1 MTDKTASFT
10 IYKIDPD
17 TDRVV
22 KQIHVDL
29 SKNDHDNDYDC
40 LSTNVS
46 DVKSTHSVYSEKNKN
61 TKN

>member
-1 MTDKTASFT
+1 MTDKTTSFT
-10 IYKIDPD
+10 IYKLDPD
-17 TDRVV
+17 TDHIV

-29 SKNDHDNDYDC
+29 GKNNHEYDYDS

-46 DVKSTHSVYSEKNKN
+46 DVKNTHLAYSEKNKD